1 MTETR
6 SLRVAFLGNDA
17 WSVPSLGAIARSRHL
32 VVTVV
37 TAEPKP
43 AGRGNELTPTPVAV
57 EAERLGLPLLQTST
71 VRTGAGFK
79 ELSTTAPDVL
89 AVVAYGELLTPNVL
103 HVPTI
108 APVNVHFSLLP
119 QLRGAAPVQTALLA
133 GLDRTGVTTMM
144 MDKGLDTGPVIL
156 QREERILPEDD
167 AGSLGERLAE
177 IGAELLVETLDMLAS
192 GPVAPQPQDPSLATL
207 APKFGPEDRVL
218 DWSYPAA
225 LLRSDAP
232 HFLATKLDAFD
243 DRGEGDFYGS
253 KDMEDIVSV
262 LSGRP
267 EIVTDV
273 GASEPDI
280 RRFLAERAAIL
291 LGSHAFTQSIAG
303 HVPGEPKVRVIERLE
318 QILAGGAA

>member
-225 LLRSDAP
+225 LLVNLVRALSPTPA
-232 HFLATKLDAFD
+232 ATTTF
-243 DRGEGDFYGS
+243 RGEGLKVFKADAV
-253 KDMEDIVSV
+253 DA
-262 LSGRP
+262 
-267 EIVTDV
+267 T
-273 GASEPDI
+273 
-280 RRFLAERAAIL
+280 
-291 LGSHAFTQSIAG
+291 
-303 HVPGEPKVRVIERLE
+303 GEPGRIVEVSKRGLVVATAEGGFRPRILAPAGRRLMQVEDFVNGHHPEVGERL
-318 QILAGGAA
+318 G